1 MNKLTKLLSVFIIAG
16 AVGASVAGVAGCKKG
31 GGGHSHKLDPT
42 KWENNFDGTHDG
54 HCSCGELMVDDE
66 DHTFVD
72 GKCIKCQ
79 APENEVLPGNVSL
92 DTTSSTSAL
101 GREFNIVATISN
113 AAELSAEQKVLE
125 WDVEDD
131 TVASITISADT
142 ATVTVKCL
150 KVGSTKITVST
161 INGNTAEYN
170 LTVTNEATGIAIT
183 NEAGTAIDRIALT
196 PTSGDIVIKA
206 AIQPSGSSDTE
217 VEWTSS
223 NPAVVTV
230 TADPSDSTKATA
242 HLVAQGNVGENLLI
256 TAKVKDKNITKT
268 IFCTADTHYGTL
280 IKDTE
285 NLIINE
291 NFSKYETGAVVP
303 EWSGTWGTQAG
314 VFGAFAQN
322 KNDSVQGSYGETADS
337 ANTVKIVT
345 EEANNNNNR
354 AEMVDTS
361 DSATHMIVD
370 FGAVDGVVKGY
381 ANVKF
386 LACGSSWTFAQ
397 FYGKDTKK
405 AEGGEIFGLRTVEK
419 TVDKVKK
426 NIIKVRLDGDSGTSN
441 SNCKDGLVEVEAA
454 VGSSIRLYYEI
465 DIKNDKITVHIN
477 GEKAT
482 GLGIVDV
489 NGIKFV
495 SGDGNT
501 SSSGKDNTKTMSLDN
516 IAVTHVGVSLDTLKT
531 DLLARLDA
539 EYAKYTEADYNADK
553 WTTLST
559 AYNTAKT
566 TINGSSDKDAM
577 NAAYDTAV
585 AAMKA
590 VPTKAGEALYNAKEA
605 YKTEIRNAY
614 PAAGY
619 TYNETA
625 YTAAMNKL
633 IAAIDAYSGE
643 VGDKDAETGL
653 YGDNAIKNAGNAFE
667 AVKNDATV
675 ISEAKTAAV
684 EELTAYKG
692 GAAAHQTNATEY
704 GAALE
709 LHTGNINL
717 VVLPDSGVTKEIV
730 EGKLADIAAALSAG
744 KGAIDAINTDA
755 QELTAAKTAA
765 IEEITN
771 YRKTEIDALKDAAE
785 GTEEATVYKDIQGV
799 VSRRTSGVDT
809 ATSITGEQ
817 GVEWNVEEAKQN
829 IDSLLE
835 SLNKSL
841 PDVKTDELALLK
853 AEYDKAVAAHSDIKA
868 HLDKV
873 YNAAVTNINNA
884 TAKTEATNVRIAATT
899 ELNVVI
905 AKDAAY
911 KEIVAYATEVK
922 ADLHSNSA
930 KADIDKEI
938 LYDLDSILTATPD
951 PSGWS
956 SHMWAIHNS
965 TVISGE
971 LADGT
976 KVGVN
981 VTKKVVLDTIDK
993 IAADAKNAS
1002 FEVTLGTTGETLTV
1016 KYGTELKLGDL
1027 FVTAYNVTAAEFNGT
1042 QITADAG
1049 VTVYDDI
1056 TIDVTLA
1063 EIEGFEAS
1071 TDWKVAAGATAPTT
1085 GVVIDNALFSIT
1097 APTGTTYGAANTG
1110 FTSVCG
1116 EPNALHYVVPA
1127 ATLEGGKVSVKGDN
1141 KDNPYQITVKSSL
1154 AKLDIF
1160 VSLSDSKG
1168 SGDRTGSIYY
1178 SVDGGLTYKTVDGV
1192 KNKTIALTDVAAGTV
1207 IKIYADNASIKSS
1220 DGSAMDARLYLAK
1233 VEAAIDESKVE
1244 QTVHV
1249 TWKGAGEGGA
1259 DLTVDYRYYDKIT
1272 APVPANLG
1280 GDEAFEFW
1288 HIEGDENDKWVN
1300 NSTLTGGSYVYV
1312 AKTKQVA
1319 AVATVTLT
1327 AGTEIEIGSTLE
1339 LTVAAT
1345 DTEGGDGLTGREVTW
1360 TVTGKAEVK
1369 QVEGKY
1375 VLSLTEGAAAADTI
1389 TVKATVGGV
1398 DSEVKSITVK
1408 AASQEGWK
1416 KDFSVG
1422 APTDSNLSYNSG
1434 DKIDAVKTA
1443 TGGGTFA
1450 GAIEVTDS
1458 TSSKCNWNKGGYFK
1472 GSQNAVIS
1480 ITTNAAASLII
1491 VDANSNSARSYTVK
1505 DSTGNVIKTHTM
1517 NNGSETITLAAAG
1530 TYTISFAG
1538 GECRIK
1544 SIELKP

>member
-31 GGGHSHKLDPT
+31 GGEHSHSIDST
-42 KWENNFDGTHDG
+42 KWTNNLDGTHDG

-66 DHTFVD
+66 AHIYEN
-72 GKCIKCQ
+72 GECIKCH
-79 APENEVLPGNVSL
+79 APENEVVPGNVTL
-92 DTTSSTSAL
+92 DTTSSTSSL
-101 GREFNIVATISN
+101 GREFTIVATISN
-113 AAELSAEQKVLE
+113 AAALSDELKVLNWE
-125 WDVEDD
+125 VEDP
-131 TVASITISADT
+131 TVASITLSADKTT
-142 ATVTVKCL
+142 ATVKCL
-150 KVGSTKITVST
+150 AVGTTKITVST
-161 INGNTAEYN
+161 VNGHTAEYN
-170 LTVTNEATGIAIT
+170 LTVENAATGVKIT
-183 NEAGTAIDRIALT
+183 DANGNPIDRIALT
-196 PTSGDIVIKA
+196 PTSGDITVKA
-206 AIQPSGSSDTE
+206 EIAPEGASDTE
-217 VEWTSS
+217 VVWSSS
-223 NPAVVTV
+223 NEAIATV
-230 TADPSDSTKATA
+230 TADANDPNKAVV
-242 HLVAQGNVGENLLI
+242 HMVSQGDAPILI
-256 TAKVKDKNITKT
+256 TATVKGKSVKQS
-268 IFCTADTHYGTL
+268 IFCTADTYYGSL
-280 IKDTE
+280 VNDTE
-285 NLIINE
+285 HLIINE
-291 NFSKYETGAVVP
+291 NFSKYETDAIVP
-303 EWSGTWGTQAG
+303 EWNGNWGAAG
-314 VFGAFAQN
+314 VFGSCTKKVAT
-322 KNDSVQGSYGETADS
+322 DTYGEG
-337 ANTVKIVT
+337 NQVKIVT
-345 EEANNNNNR
+345 EANNNNNNR
-354 AEMVDTS
+354 AEMIDTTGS
-361 DSATHMIVD
+361 GTELDVA
-370 FGAVDGVVKGY
+370 FGAVDGMVKGY
-381 ANVKF
+381 ANIKMVEY
-386 LACGSSWTFAQ
+386 GTSWTFAQ
-397 FYGKDTKK
+397 IHGKDTGKTT
-405 AEGGEIFGLRTVEK
+405 GGEILGLRAASYL
-419 TVDKVKK
+419 
-426 NIIKVRLDGDSGTSN
+426 KVRVNGTEQ
-441 SNCKDGLVEVEAA
+441 DGLVTNIVPQT
-454 VGSSIRLYYEI
+454 GDTLRLYYEI
-465 DIKNDKITVHIN
+465 DVKNDTAKIYVN
-477 GEKAT
+477 GTLFYQANA
-482 GLGIVDV
+482 GDLGITELW
-489 NGIKFV
+489 GIKFV
-495 SGDGNT
+495 S
-501 SSSGKDNTKTMSLDN
+501 SDNGSKRMSLDN
-516 IAVTHVGVSLDTLKT
+516 IAVTHVGVSVAEHKS
-531 DLLARLDA
+531 DLLAKLDS
-539 EYAKYTEADYNADK
+539 EYAKYTEADYNAEK
-553 WTTLST
+553 WTELTT

-566 TINGSSDKDAM
+566 AINAATDKAVM
-577 NAAYDTAV
+577 NGAYDTAV

-590 VPTKAGEALYNAKEA
+590 VPTKAGEELYNAKEA
-605 YKTEIRNAY
+605 YKAEIAEAY
-614 PAAGY
+614 PVASY
-619 TYNETA
+619 TYNEAA

-633 IAAIDAYSGE
+633 VAAIDAYSGE
-643 VGDKDAETGL
+643 VGDKTLETGL
-653 YGDNAIKNAGNAFE
+653 YGDNAIKAAANELA
-667 AVKNDATV
+667 AVKNDTDAM
-675 ISEAKTAAV
+675 TAAKD
-684 EELTAYKG
+684 AYKAEIAEAYP
-692 GAAAHQTNATEY
+692 AANYTINATDY
-704 GAALE
+704 Q
-709 LHTGNINL
+709 
-717 VVLPDSGVTKEIV
+717 TKYNAVI
-730 EGKLADIAAALSAG
+730 
-744 KGAIDAINTDA
+744 GAIDNYSGAIADIKTDTTISGLVTTLAAVKTDA
-755 QELTAAKTAA
+755 QELEAAKTAA
-765 IEEITN
+765 IEEINN
-771 YRKTEIDALKDAAE
+771 YKKAEIEALKDAE
-785 GTEEATVYKDIQGV
+785 VGTAEATVYSNIQGV
-799 VSRRTSGVDT
+799 ISRRTGAVET

-817 GVEWNVEEAKQN
+817 GVEWNVAEAKQN

-835 SLNKSL
+835 SLNKTL
-841 PDVKTDELALLK
+841 DEVKTDELALLK
-853 AEYDKAVAAHSDIKA
+853 AEYDKAVAAHDDIKA

-873 YNAAVTNINNA
+873 YNSAVTNINNA
-884 TAKTEATNVRIAATT
+884 TEKTEATNIRIAATT

-911 KEIVAYATEVK
+911 KEIVDYATEVK
-922 ADLHSNSA
+922 ADLHSESA

-938 LYDLDSILTATPD
+938 LYDLNSILTATPD

-956 SHMWAIHNS
+956 AHMWAIHNS

-981 VTKKVVLDTIDK
+981 VTKQVVLDTIDK
-993 IAADAKNAS
+993 IAADAKNAT
-1002 FEVTLGTTGETLTV
+1002 FEVTLGATGETLTV

-1027 FVTAYNVTAAEFNGT
+1027 FVTAYNVTAAEYNGT
-1042 QITADAG
+1042 AITADVG
-1049 VTVYDDI
+1049 VAVYDDI

-1063 EIEGFEAS
+1063 EIDGFAPS
-1071 TDWKVAAGATAPTT
+1071 ADWKLTADATAPTT
-1085 GVVIDNALFSIT
+1085 GIVIDNALFSIT
-1097 APTGTTYGAANTG
+1097 APTGTTYGAANSG
-1110 FTSVCG
+1110 FTTVCG

-1154 AKLDIF
+1154 AKLDIY

-1192 KNKTIALTDVAAGTV
+1192 KNKTIALTDISAGTV

-1233 VEAAIDESKVE
+1233 VEAAIDESKVS

-1259 DLTVDYRYYDKIT
+1259 DLTVDYHYYDRIT
-1272 APVPANLG
+1272 APVPTNLG
-1280 GDEAFEFW
+1280 DDEAFEFW

-1319 AVATVTLT
+1319 SVSTVTLT

-1375 VLSLTEGAAAADTI
+1375 VLSLTEGAAAGDTV

-1422 APTDSNLSYNSG
+1422 APSSNLSYNSG
-1434 DKIDAVKTA
+1434 DKIDADKTA

-1505 DSTGNVIKTHTM
+1505 DSTGKVIKTHTM
-1517 NNGSETITLAAAG
+1517 NNGSETITLEAAG